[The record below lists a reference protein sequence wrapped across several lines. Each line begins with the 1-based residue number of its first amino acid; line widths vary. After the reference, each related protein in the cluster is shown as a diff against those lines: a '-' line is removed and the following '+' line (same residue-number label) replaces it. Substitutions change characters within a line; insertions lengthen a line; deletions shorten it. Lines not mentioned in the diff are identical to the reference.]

1 MSVVQRAA
9 LGNTGPMM
17 KATAPLLALAVLLP
31 IAACGKADEPA
42 AKTEQSTTAEAA
54 AEADDKM
61 VHTEKTVVFKAD
73 SKTGEVGI
81 DLPGGTGASLR
92 LPPEVVEKMGA
103 DSKLDIDGV
112 GLYPGA
118 RVTEVAA
125 TSRDSGTD
133 RSSRATI
140 RFTAPSTPQ
149 AVAEWYVAA
158 FNEKGHTA
166 TRSGNR
172 VEGTTTEGGR
182 FTLDLAAEGTG
193 TAGTLVVTNDKAG

>member
-1 MSVVQRAA
+1 MTKIAA
-9 LGNTGPMM
+9 SI
-17 KATAPLLALAVLLP
+17 LALAILLP
-31 IAACGKADEPA
+31 LAACGEADKPSA
-42 AKTEQSTTAEAA
+42 TTEATAEATSE
-54 AEADDKM
+54 AEGK
-61 VHTEKTVVFKAD
+61 VVQTEKTVAFKAD

-92 LPPEVVEKMGA
+92 LPPEVVEKMGE
-103 DSKLDIDGV
+103 DSKLDVDGV

-125 TSRDSGTD
+125 TSRDSGAD
-133 RSSRATI
+133 KSSRATI

-158 FNEKGHTA
+158 FADKGHKA

-172 VEGTTTEGGR
+172 VEGTTTEGSR
-182 FTLDLAAEGTG
+182 FTLDLAPEGQG
-193 TAGTLVVTNDKAG
+193 TAGTLVVTDTK

>member
-1 MSVVQRAA
+1 MPVALRAGA
-9 LGNTGPMM
+9 GNSLPMM
-17 KATAPLLALAVLLP
+17 KAVAPIVSIAALLSLG
-31 IAACGKADEPA
+31 ACGKADEPA
-42 AKTEQSTTAEAA
+42 AKTEQSAKAETTAEA
-54 AEADDKM
+54 
-61 VHTEKTVVFKAD
+61 VRTEKTVVFKAD

-92 LPPEVVEKMGA
+92 LPPDVVEKMGK

-125 TSRDSGTD
+125 TSRDTGAD
-133 RSSRATI
+133 KSSRATI

-158 FNEKGHTA
+158 FNDKGHKA

-172 VEGTTTEGGR
+172 VEGTTTEGSS
-182 FTLDLAAEGTG
+182 FTLDLAPEGQG
-193 TAGTLVVTNDKAG
+193 TAGTLVVTDTK